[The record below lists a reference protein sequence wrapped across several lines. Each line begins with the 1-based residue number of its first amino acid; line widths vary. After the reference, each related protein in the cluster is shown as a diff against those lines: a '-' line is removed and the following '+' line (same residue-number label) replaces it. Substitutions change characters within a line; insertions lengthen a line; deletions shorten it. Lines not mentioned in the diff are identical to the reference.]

1 MQNELHVEILG
12 GKQGEYGIFEKLKSH
27 GDWFREE
34 EE

>member
-12 GKQGEYGIFEKLKSH
+12 GKQGGYVVFEKLKSR
-27 GDWFREE
+27 GDYFREE